1 MVFVDRFYSVQDF
14 LGSKP
19 SPVFFSDQPSA
30 QSSLSSVQNNNTS
43 EDMSED
49 DAMVIVENS
58 QNRPSTDENYP
69 EEEGFRIKLISDIFD
84 SYNSTTNQ
92 SSAPTLRLKIKMP
105 NAHNFVR
112 SYAVDTLFIEVLKD
126 IKSQVRK
133 RHSYTSYVSLFSK
146 ISLADHDKCVD
157 IIYDHPQKSLSQELR
172 LRVEKNRHRSLQE
185 IYREIFFSPLSSFGI
200 TVDTILYVRFT

>member
-1 MVFVDRFYSVQDF
+1 VQDF
-14 LGSKP
+14 LGSNP
-19 SPVFFSDQPSA
+19 SPIFFSDQPSA
-30 QSSLSSVQNNNTS
+30 HSSLSSVQNNNTS

-49 DAMVIVENS
+49 DAMVIVENGNNDI

-69 EEEGFRIKLISDIFD
+69 GEEGFRINLISELCD
-84 SYNSTTNQ
+84 SYNSITNQ
-92 SSAPTLRLKIKMP
+92 SLVPTLRLKLKMP

-133 RHSYTSYVSLFSK
+133 RHFYSSYINLFSK
-146 ISLADHDKCVD
+146 ISLADHDKRVD
-157 IIYDHPQKSLSQELR
+157 IIYDHPQKSFSQELR
-172 LRVEKNRHRSLQE
+172 LRMEKNRHRSLQE